1 MLTPQNNNQA
11 EKQNKLYKLDKEIF
25 RALADESS
33 DEAATGRRIVHTE
46 DAASEAVSNE
56 VNAMYLL
63 DMPVFSIN
71 EAEAIGVVKNIIIDP
86 VEKCLLALAVD
97 KRGWYHDVRVIPAAK
112 IRSIGE
118 DVINID
124 EKQSAKRTVNLPRI
138 VEYMHKPC
146 GLVGNRIIS
155 DEGQMLGKVE
165 RFFLARDTGRIS
177 KLEISG
183 GIAGSVF
190 GGFLGGRVAVPASFI
205 ITIGAD
211 AVVVDRSC
219 LEHLQINAGVLQVNF
234 AAARDKAADIWQQTV
249 VNTQRFGRGVLQ
261 HINEANEAR
270 RQSRNNRQQNL
281 ENAAEMPE
289 ILPELAANELVGS

>member
-1 MLTPQNNNQA
+1 MADKNSAKMKNTQNTG
-11 EKQNKLYKLDKEIF
+11 EI
-25 RALADESS
+25 
-33 DEAATGRRIVHTE
+33 
-46 DAASEAVSNE
+46 
-56 VNAMYLL
+56 NAMYLL

-146 GLVGNRIIS
+146 ELVGNRIIS
-155 DEGQMLGKVE
+155 DNGQMLGRVE
-165 RFFLARDTGRIS
+165 RFFIARDTGRIS
-177 KLEISG
+177 RLDVSSG
-183 GIAGSVF
+183 GLFAGLVS
-190 GGFLGGRVAVPASFI
+190 GRVTVPASFI

-211 AVVVDRSC
+211 AVVVDKSC
-219 LEHLQINAGVLQVNF
+219 LEHLQISAGVLQVNF
-234 AAARDKAADIWQQTV
+234 AAAKERAAGLWQQTLTG
-249 VNTQRFGRGVLQ
+249 TQRFGHGVRQ
-261 HINEANEAR
+261 HISEMSEAR
-270 RQSRNNRQQNL
+270 RKSRLQQQNQNL
-281 ENAAEMPE
+281 QVIEAEAVPVE
-289 ILPELAANELVGS
+289 IPASL

>member
-1 MLTPQNNNQA
+1 ML
-11 EKQNKLYKLDKEIF
+11 
-25 RALADESS
+25 
-33 DEAATGRRIVHTE
+33 
-46 DAASEAVSNE
+46 NE
-56 VNAMYLL
+56 VNAMFLL

-124 EKQSAKRTVNLPRI
+124 EKQSAQRTVNLPRI

-146 GLVGNRIIS
+146 GLVGNRIIT

-177 KLEISG
+177 KLEVSG
-183 GIAGSVF
+183 GIAGGVL
-190 GGFLGGRVAVPASFI
+190 GGLWAGRVAVPASFI

-211 AVVVDRSC
+211 AVVVDKSC
-219 LEHLQINAGVLQVNF
+219 LEHLQINASVLQVNF
-234 AAARDKAADIWQQTV
+234 AAARERATDLWQQTV
-249 VNTQRFGRGVLQ
+249 VGTQRFGRGVLQ

-270 RQSRNNRQQNL
+270 RQNRQSRNNQQENL
-281 ENAAEMPE
+281 EMPE

>member
-1 MLTPQNNNQA
+1 ML
-11 EKQNKLYKLDKEIF
+11 EKN
-25 RALADESS
+25 RNTS
-33 DEAATGRRIVHTE
+33 
-46 DAASEAVSNE
+46 E

-71 EAEAIGVVKNIIIDP
+71 EAEAVGVVKNIIIDP

-124 EKQSAKRTVNLPRI
+124 EKQSAKRAVNLPRI

-155 DEGQMLGKVE
+155 DEGQLLGKVE
-165 RFFLARDTGRIS
+165 RFFIERESGRIS
-177 KLEISG
+177 RLDVSG
-183 GIAGSVF
+183 GIAG
-190 GGFLGGRVAVPASFI
+190 GALGGLLSGRVSVPASFI

-219 LEHLQINAGVLQVNF
+219 LEHLQISAGVLQVNF
-234 AAARDKAADIWQQTV
+234 NLARERAAGLWQQTV
-249 VNTQRFGRGVLQ
+249 SGTQRLGQGMRQQLSEF
-261 HINEANEAR
+261 NAAR
-270 RQSRNNRQQNL
+270 RQKQQQAQAD
-281 ENAAEMPE
+281 AAAASDEAE
-289 ILPELAANELVGS
+289 ALPISV